1 MKSKIIILFISI
13 CVFLLMTGCQGEKSD
28 KGEWQGTVEEK
39 DGVRIVHNPEAPFY
53 GELELDL
60 GQDLSIGNEDDEPYF
75 FYRAF
80 RLGVDSEGNMYVMD
94 AGNSRIQKFDP
105 KGEYVQTIGK
115 KGQGPGEF
123 DSMYG
128 FYIDQESQI
137 YVSSG
142 TKIQKFSVDGAFEK
156 GIPLVNRIFN
166 FWVSPEDIIY
176 GIMTTSRE
184 DGRIRQIVKVDMQGN
199 ELEEIAHYAEVNAV
213 NRKGER
219 GERLAFVLVHN
230 YNHHVYVSPFKYTNL
245 LYGYSADYRLSRLNA
260 QDKPDLII
268 HKEEP
273 YHSISSREKDE
284 IVEGIRNHMAQRNQI
299 WPEDVIMEACQ
310 FPDHR
315 PFFSGII
322 SDDQGQIYVHKGK
335 SVLNEDEIQTF
346 DIFSADGIYLYRTEL
361 DFVPQAVKNGFLYR
375 IESDEDTG
383 SLKVIRYR
391 INNWDEIRA
400 SMS

>member
-60 GQDLSIGNEDDEPYF
+60 EQDLSIGNEDDEQYF

-128 FYIDQESQI
+128 FYIDKEDQI

-142 TKIQKFSVDGAFEK
+142 TKIQKFNAEGVFEK
-156 GIPLVNRIFN
+156 GIPLANRVFN
-166 FWVSPEDIIY
+166 FWVSPENTIY
-176 GIMTTSRE
+176 GVTTTSRE
-184 DGRIRQIVKVDMQGN
+184 DGRIRQIVKIDMEGK
-199 ELEEIAHYAEVNAV
+199 ELEEIAQFAEVREV
-213 NRKGER
+213 NREGEGGQR
-219 GERLAFVLVHN
+219 MAFILVHN
-230 YNHHVYVSPFKYTNL
+230 YNHELSITPFKYTSL
-245 LYGYSADYRLSRLNA
+245 LYGHSADYRLSRLNA
-260 QDKPDLII
+260 QGELDLII

-284 IVEGIRNHMAQRNQI
+284 IVEGIRNHMAQRNQQ

-310 FPDHR
+310 FTDHR
-315 PFFSGII
+315 PFFS
-322 SDDQGQIYVHKGK
+322 SLTADDQGRIYVHKGK
-335 SVLNEDEIQTF
+335 SVLDEDEIQTF

-375 IESDEDTG
+375 IKSDEDTG